1 MKILPV
7 EVSIMK
13 NTMMNKVIDM
23 LADYDPS
30 ATCSMF
36 PLGDALREIYKCD
49 DPDRQASWYKN
60 FDASALKVDWEKLFE
75 DLTKQYSI
83 NGALATPEEAALHG
97 LYGRLTYWKY
107 DPEKLAT
114 VKSKLDEAEIDP
126 VEDSSELV
134 RFQAGTSLNRA
145 EKIQQGLRG
154 GFVELEG
161 EIGNKNYSHFE
172 KFFGLQ
178 VNVPAVSKARADIN
192 RLRFYAE
199 NQSNKNASAPVV
211 ITGLIPK
218 KFVFRERNDGE
229 FAISVKDFDKMV
241 DVEILSPNDFQSKYL
256 AD

>member
-7 EVSIMK
+7 KVSFM
-13 NTMMNKVIDM
+13 NTMNRVIDM

-36 PLGDALREIYKCD
+36 PLGDALMEIYKTD
-49 DPDRQASWYKN
+49 DVDRQEDWYKN
-60 FDASALKVDWEKLFE
+60 YNPSALKVDWEKLFE

-97 LYGRLTYWKY
+97 LYGRLTCWKY

-114 VKSKLDEAEIDP
+114 VKSKLDEVEISP
-126 VEDSSELV
+126 VEDSDELV

-161 EIGNKNYSHFE
+161 EIGNKNYTHFE
-172 KFFGLQ
+172 KYFGLQ
-178 VNVPAVSKARADIN
+178 VNVPVISSARTDIN

-241 DVEILSPNDFQSKYL
+241 NVEILSPNEFQSRYL
-256 AD
+256 